1 MAFTKTPDYST
12 MQTKRVPVYGNMVSS
27 ALLSASTGLH
37 YTNCQPRAIQM
48 ANTDPLH
55 IIERRP
61 SLVGITVTG
70 NTSGLLRG
78 IFIDHTD
85 NVTYVAQ
92 SNQWYRDNVVI
103 ATLDNTTGYVSQCK
117 YLIGTTGYIM
127 LLEHKSGSASKMW
140 LYNLGTAAVTS
151 YSTGIETSGDIVF
164 LDGYIFMLSSAY
176 SAIGTP
182 TQRIYNTA
190 VSSPSSI
197 TPGSDFI
204 DAEQFPDRL
213 VTIAKHKNYLVAF
226 GESSTEFFYDNAVQ
240 LGSPLSRQAS
250 YAQKI
255 GIQKRGS
262 FYNDPTP
269 LVEWGDNIFFF
280 GGPANGARGIYIVDN
295 FQIKKISDDYVDR
308 SVSTGVS
315 SVYLSMVNC
324 YGVPCLLVSYQEN
337 SPTLSYKTLCF
348 NLETKIWSEWNFP
361 SYSTFYVY
369 GSLQPRDGNTMLFT
383 LSQDTFAGTVFMR
396 PFTAST
402 SEIAGETF
410 TSTHVSDVI
419 DFGSELEKHIVSL
432 DIIGRFPS
440 STVTLSMSDK
450 ADYTNFFDIDTL
462 NYATINTE
470 GPLRYYN
477 PGSARRMVFKTTI
490 TGNLQFQYRG
500 MDVTYNLGNV

>member
-61 SLVGITVTG
+61 SFVNVATTG
-70 NTSGLLRG
+70 DTTGLLRG
-78 IFIDHTD
+78 LFIDPTD
-85 NVTYVAQ
+85 NATYIAQ
-92 SNQWYRDNVVI
+92 GNKWYRNNVVI
-103 ATLDNTTGYVSQCK
+103 ATLDNSTGQVGQCK
-117 YLIGTTGYIM
+117 YLIATSGYIM
-127 LLEHKSGSASKMW
+127 LLEHKSGTASKMW
-140 LYNLGTAAVTS
+140 MYNLGTAAVTS
-151 YSTGIETSGDIVF
+151 YSTTIETSGDIVF
-164 LDGYIFMLSSAY
+164 LDGYIFMISSAY
-176 SAIGTP
+176 SAIGSA

-250 YAQKI
+250 YSQRI

-269 LVEWGDNIFFF
+269 LVEFGDNIFFF
-280 GGPANGARGIYIVDN
+280 GGPANGSRGIYIIDN
-295 FQIKKISDDYVDR
+295 FAIKKISDDYVDR
-308 SVSTGVS
+308 TVASGVS

-324 YGVPCLLVSYQEN
+324 HGVPCLLVSYQEN
-337 SPTLSYKTLCF
+337 SPTLSYRTFCF

-361 SYSTFYVY
+361 SYFSFYIY
-369 GSLQPRDGNTMLFT
+369 GGLQPRDGDTILFGI
-383 LSQDTFAGTVFMR
+383 SQAVSAGPV
-396 PFTAST
+396 SIT
-402 SEIAGETF
+402 SFQAQTTDPSGETF
-410 TSTHVSDVI
+410 TSTIISDVI
-419 DFGSELEKHIVSL
+419 DFGSEIEKHIVSL
-432 DIIGRFPS
+432 DVIGRFPN
-440 STVTLSMSDK
+440 STITLSMSDR

-462 NYATINTE
+462 NYNTINTE

-477 PGSARRMVFKTTI
+477 PGPARRMVFKTTI
-490 TGNLQFQYRG
+490 VGSSQFQYRG